1 MSNEMDIRIDMAWML
16 TTLLTSVRI
25 GSLLILNPLFSL
37 AQIPARIKILFIVA
51 LSYVLVSGL
60 GVPSVNVPI
69 SMSNVITSV
78 LYELVLGAML
88 GFGMFTIFAAFLF
101 GGRILDIQMGFGVAS
116 LIDPATR
123 TSTPMIGTVL
133 NLMAVFAFFLINGH
147 HMMIRGLAYS
157 LEKIPPG
164 SVFTL
169 PDISVLVMQFG
180 LMFTY
185 GVMIIAPV
193 MITILMV
200 DVGMAIA
207 ARTMPQVN
215 MFIVG
220 LPLKIF
226 VGLTVLAMSMEYMA
240 PLLQK
245 MFGSIFTYWQ
255 QVIG

>member
-1 MSNEMDIRIDMAWML
+1 MDIRVDMAWML
-16 TTLLTSVRI
+16 TTILTSVRI

-37 AQIPARIKILFIVA
+37 AQIPSQIKIMFIIS
-51 LSYVLVSGL
+51 LSYVMVAGL
-60 GVPSVNVPI
+60 GVPTIEVPI
-69 SMSNVITSV
+69 SMANVLISI

-88 GFGMFTIFAAFLF
+88 GFGMLTIFAAFLF

-123 TSTPMIGTVL
+123 TSSPMIGTAL
-133 NLMAVFAFFLINGH
+133 NLMAIFAFFMVNGH
-147 HMMIRGLAYS
+147 HMMYRGIAYS

-164 SVFTL
+164 SIFTL
-169 PDISVLVMQFG
+169 PDLNILVMQFG

-185 GVMIIAPV
+185 GLMIIAPV
-193 MITILMV
+193 MLTILMI

-226 VGLTVLAMSMEYMA
+226 VGLTVLAASMEYMG

-245 MFGSIFTYWQ
+245 MFTSIFTYWQ